1 MALDAKQ
8 LTDLS
13 KETTKARYHLDQV
26 LDFVDLINKNAE
38 YLEGDVTTAG
48 EEIKKLSTELGKL
61 IEEIKTQVE
70 SQLNKIPLDP
80 EQAKDAAQKL
90 MLYHESVHQVIA
102 WAETQKSNHAKNSY
116 WWRYWVGVLENVMQI
131 AAEKGDLK
139 KA

>member
-13 KETTKARYHLDQV
+13 KETVKARYHLDQV
-26 LDFVDLINKNAE
+26 LDFVDMIYKDAE
-38 YLEGDVTTAG
+38 HLEGDVTPAG
-48 EEIKKLSTELGKL
+48 EEIKKLSTKLGKH

-70 SQLNKIPLDP
+70 NQLNKIPLDT
-80 EQAKDAAQKL
+80 EHVKDAAQKL
-90 MLYHESVHQVIA
+90 MLYHESLHQVMT
-102 WAETQKSNHAKNSY
+102 WAETQKSNHAKDSY
-116 WWRYWVGVLENVMQI
+116 WGRYWAGVLENVMQI